1 MIAKCPCLKLG
12 TTLVLAVAPLCAQ
25 TPAAQK
31 TVSPGGSAVERMAE
45 NLRKGGFKSV
55 AELNAPQASIPR
67 RSSFYERVLILSGD
81 AASHCVIP
89 QGSVLHLP
97 DELRARI
104 LEKPEGKLVSWE
116 TMLRQGKS
124 WLGTQE
130 VSVEAARGKP
140 AEIDAIAAQLAQE
153 RRIMIAVNKGRPIA
167 ILQPAA
173 AQEPSAEKPQNPTR

>member
-1 MIAKCPCLKLG
+1 
-12 TTLVLAVAPLCAQ
+12 
-25 TPAAQK
+25 
-31 TVSPGGSAVERMAE
+31 
-45 NLRKGGFKSV
+45 
-55 AELNAPQASIPR
+55 
-67 RSSFYERVLILSGD
+67 
-81 AASHCVIP
+81 VIP